1 MRFPHGETVT
11 IVRESPGGTDAY
23 GDPTTSTS
31 ARTDIPLCGV
41 APRMS
46 SEPTERGRQG
56 VIVGWSVYLPAGV
69 DVRSTDQMELPGV
82 TMLNAEGEVVP
93 APCDIEGIPAD
104 WVNPFTGW
112 TPGAEVAV
120 RRAAG

>member
-1 MRFPHGETVT
+1 MTFPYGETVT
-11 IVRESPGGTDAY
+11 IVRDVTGVTDAY
-23 GDPTTSTS
+23 GDPIPATT
-31 ARTDIPLCGV
+31 ARIDIPLCGV

-56 VIVGWSVYLPAGV
+56 VIVGWSVYLPAGAPAV
-69 DVRSTDQMELPGV
+69 LHADILEVRGEECAVEGV
-82 TMLNAEGEVVP
+82 
-93 APCDIEGIPAD
+93 PAD
-104 WVNPFTGW
+104 WANPFTGW